1 MSDQPQTIPWR
12 TQALERDLGQLRT
25 ELRENYLNRDQ
36 MKIDYI
42 PREEH
47 KRHAQARRE
56 WPMIAAAL
64 TCAGSGLASIL
75 HTILAH

>member
-1 MSDQPQTIPWR
+1 MSDQPESIPWR
-12 TQALERDLGQLRT
+12 VRQLERGQEQLRQ
-25 ELRENYLNRDQ
+25 ELEEKYLDRSQLMNE
-36 MKIDYI
+36 YI

-64 TCAGSGLASIL
+64 TCAGSGLAQLL